1 MKEFNMLYKLNKWL
15 DSLPDNVWIALLMG
29 MSLLVSYVFLGGLE

>member
-1 MKEFNMLYKLNKWL
+1 MIEKIYDWL
-15 DSLPDNVWIALLMG
+15 DSLPDSVWVALLMG